1 MSAREQPLKSTLNCG
16 TMVGFLTTMG
26 LLANTGTVVAQ
37 EDARSLSQASFA
49 SDVAPIL
56 YEKCVV
62 CHRPGSIA
70 PMSLL
75 DYETAKQYAPLIKMQ
90 VENRKMPPW
99 FIDHTVGIQE
109 FKDDRS
115 LSDLEIATIAGWV
128 EAGAPQGDP
137 SNMPPVPTFDD
148 EIYEWTLEDEIGRPP
163 DLIVSIPEPFTV
175 QAGVPNLFMDFVS
188 STGLTEDRWIKA
200 HETKPSLEGFPVV
213 HHATTQMRFP
223 DGKQVNFSEYA
234 LGKTGDIFPDGSGL
248 LMKAGTELEWNLHY
262 AAYSEDRTDRTRIA
276 LWFYPKD
283 YEPEHEIHRAAM
295 GNLIDLDLP
304 PGQDEI
310 RHDGYHVLSENI
322 RITVFQPHLH
332 NLGSRQCMEVIYPDN
347 RRQTLNCAFWDFGWH
362 LAYNYAEEAEPL
374 IPKGS
379 VIHVLS
385 WHNNS
390 ESNPWAGDPD
400 NWVGFGQRS
409 SDDMSFTH
417 VSYYTLSDEEYAEH
431 VEERLA
437 QFMAEAND
445 Q

>member
-1 MSAREQPLKSTLNCG
+1 MSAREQPLNSTLNCG

-37 EDARSLSQASFA
+37 EDARSLSQASFT

-188 STGLTEDRWIKA
+188 STGMT
-200 HETKPSLEGFPVV
+200 
-213 HHATTQMRFP
+213 
-223 DGKQVNFSEYA
+223 
-234 LGKTGDIFPDGSGL
+234 
-248 LMKAGTELEWNLHY
+248 
-262 AAYSEDRTDRTRIA
+262 
-276 LWFYPKD
+276 
-283 YEPEHEIHRAAM
+283 
-295 GNLIDLDLP
+295 
-304 PGQDEI
+304 
-310 RHDGYHVLSENI
+310 
-322 RITVFQPHLH
+322 
-332 NLGSRQCMEVIYPDN
+332 
-347 RRQTLNCAFWDFGWH
+347 
-362 LAYNYAEEAEPL
+362 
-374 IPKGS
+374 
-379 VIHVLS
+379 
-385 WHNNS
+385 
-390 ESNPWAGDPD
+390 
-400 NWVGFGQRS
+400 
-409 SDDMSFTH
+409 
-417 VSYYTLSDEEYAEH
+417 
-431 VEERLA
+431 
-437 QFMAEAND
+437 
-445 Q
+445 